1 MNIEAYYKTL
11 PLPDCAV
18 SINGEYLENTIIGYR
33 TSSVSN
39 RKTYA
44 TAINDI
50 EIGKNPGTT
59 YMDKRDESNDMQ
71 VTFALVANT
80 KAEYNQRINEIAK
93 ILHDENLKIIFHD
106 EEDRYFI
113 CNCSGFTAQEFDA
126 SGSGVFAGAGQY
138 SLRFSDPYAYSVKE
152 FEVEPTLDDG
162 STFVV
167 DYNGDIP
174 AKPIFEV
181 TMQSDNGFVG
191 FVDQN
196 GNILQF
202 GNVDEADGE
211 DYKQNEQ
218 LVTIQNFIDAPDDVN
233 GKDYMHPIYGVKGTL
248 TTTKWFNTTFLKFG
262 SAGEQVERANGGLRT
277 IEIPLDSEGGKGAKN
292 WYAWFHILMWAGKMG
307 QTGEMCINF
316 LTDDNKLIAGVNWY
330 KTDTTGNTGAYS
342 LYTYGPNVT
351 DPYLKGVRTL
361 ATYNFTTSHLHTQ
374 NPWYWDWGNCDLRKE
389 GNKLTFYWW
398 GSYPSFVVPEIE
410 DMICTKIQISIK
422 QWGDRSGDRF
432 LTYLGI
438 DRFFFTKMNV
448 EKWKDSPNKFTAD
461 DLLTIDTSTGDVEL
475 KGLPQ
480 YSLGAIDNAWDDFC
494 LSSGNNQVKCVY
506 SEWVKTKPNIKMKY
520 REVYLC

>member
-1 MNIEAYYKTL
+1 MNIEAYLKNV
-11 PLPDCAV
+11 PLADCAISV
-18 SINGEYLENTIIGYR
+18 NGEYLEDTIIGYR

-39 RKTYA
+39 RKTYS
-44 TAINDI
+44 TEINDI
-50 EIGKNPGTT
+50 EIGKNSGST

-71 VTFALVANT
+71 VTFALLANT
-80 KAEYNQRINEIAK
+80 KSEYNKKANELAK
-93 ILHDENLKIIFHD
+93 ILHEENMKIIFKD

-113 CNCSGFTAQEFDA
+113 CNCSSFTVQEFDA
-126 SGSGVFAGAGQY
+126 TGSGVFAGAGQF
-138 SLRFSDPYAYSVKE
+138 SLRYSDPYAYSVEE
-152 FEVEPTLDDG
+152 FKVEPTLDDG
-162 STFVV
+162 TTFSI

-174 AKPIFEV
+174 AKPTFEI

-191 FVDQN
+191 FIDQN
-196 GNILQF
+196 GNVLQF
-202 GNVDEADGE
+202 GNVDEIDGE
-211 DYKQNEQ
+211 EYKQNEM
-218 LVTIQNFIDAPDDVN
+218 LVSLQNFIDAPDDIN

-248 TTTKWFNTTFLKFG
+248 TTANWFNTTFLKFG
-262 SAGEQVERANGGLRT
+262 SSGEQVGRANGGLRT

-292 WYAWFHILMWAGKMG
+292 WYAWFHILMWAGLMG

-316 LTDDNKLIAGVNWY
+316 LTEDNKLIAGVNWY
-330 KTDTTGNTGAYS
+330 KTDSTGNTGSYS
-342 LYTYGPNVT
+342 LYTYGPEVS

-361 ATYNFTTSHLHTQ
+361 QTYTFTTSHLHTQ
-374 NPWYWDWGNCDLRKE
+374 NPWYWDWGACDLRKE

-398 GSYPSFVVPEIE
+398 GSYPSFIVPEIE

-438 DRFFFTKMNV
+438 NSFSFTKLNV
-448 EKWKDSPNKFTAD
+448 DKWKDSPNKFSKD
-461 DLLTIDTSTGDVEL
+461 DVFIVDTSTGEVTL

-480 YSLGAIDNAWDDFC
+480 YSIGAIDNAWDEFC
-494 LSSGNNQVKCVY
+494 LSPGNNQIKCVY
-506 SEWVKTKPNIKMKY
+506 SEWIKTKPIVKLKY

>member
-39 RKTYA
+39 RKTYS

-138 SLRFSDPYAYSVKE
+138 SLRFSDPYAYSVEE

-162 STFVV
+162 TTFVV

-181 TMQSDNGFVG
+181 TMNSDNGFVG
-191 FVDQN
+191 FIDQN

-202 GNVDEADGE
+202 GNVDEVDKE
-211 DYKQNEQ
+211 PYKQNEM
-218 LVTIQNFIDAPDDVN
+218 LVTIDDFIDAPDDVD
-233 GKDYMHPIYGVKGTL
+233 GVDYLHPTHSVKGSL
-248 TTTKWFNTTFLKFG
+248 STKTWFGARFLG
-262 SAGEQVERANGGLRT
+262 LDNPGPITASSNGGLRT
-277 IEIPLDSEGGKGAKN
+277 IEIPADSEGEKGCKN
-292 WYAWFHILMWAGKMG
+292 FYTYFHLLFYAGLMG
-307 QTGEMCINF
+307 QTGEMCINW
-316 LTDDNKLIAGVNWY
+316 LTNDNKVIVGLSWY
-330 KTDTTGNTGAYS
+330 KIDATGNTGCYELS
-342 LYTYGPNVT
+342 CYDSKSSDRNVKILNTY
-351 DPYLKGVRTL
+351 K
-361 ATYNFTTSHLHTQ
+361 FTCSHLKSQ
-374 NPWYWDWGNCDLRKE
+374 NPWYWDWGHCDLRKE
-389 GNKLTFYWW
+389 GNKLTFYYN
-398 GSYPSFVVPEIE
+398 GNYPSYIIPEIE
-410 DMICTKIQISIK
+410 NMECHKIQISIK
-422 QWGDRSGDRF
+422 QFGNRNGNKLLSYFGFDKFDF
-432 LTYLGI
+432 Q
-438 DRFFFTKMNV
+438 KMNV
-448 EKWKDSPNKFTAD
+448 EKWKDVPNKFSLD
-461 DLLTIDTSTGDVEL
+461 DMLYINTSSGDVTL

-480 YSLGAIDNAWDDFC
+480 YSIGAIDNAWDNFN
-494 LSSGNNQVKCVY
+494 LSYGNNQIKCTF
-506 SEWVKTKPNIKMKY
+506 SEWVEIKPLLKLKY